1 MDLCKA
7 YSCDAKVFTKPG
19 GGLKNKLGR
28 PDLTIFFTSTMSHKM
43 LKSALCELK
52 GQNTAIEHC
61 HTSSLSALR
70 TILEKHTA

>member
-1 MDLCKA
+1 MI
-7 YSCDAKVFTKPG
+7 V
-19 GGLKNKLGR
+19 
-28 PDLTIFFTSTMSHKM
+28 FTSTMSHKM

-70 TILEKHTA
+70 TVLEKHTA